1 MLWAT
6 QFSDLRISINNER
19 EKFLIFHIFLF
30 FFLPN
35 KPSGSFLVSPSSNK
49 LGQIEA
55 AKNYTIPVTNI
66 NCGIAKKLS
75 LKHYPIQAGRIQ
87 AAIPFPAMATPTPT
101 LLLSSTSSHLLLS
114 NPNNNTNPSLRSNS
128 FSGLSLKL
136 TRKSPKSLTVVAAA
150 KKAVAVLKGTS
161 SVEGVVTLTQKDD
174 GLLSFSPFT

>member
-1 MLWAT
+1 MLWTT

-30 FFLPN
+30 FFLLPN
-35 KPSGSFLVSPSSNK
+35 KPSGSFPVSPSSNK

-75 LKHYPIQAGRIQ
+75 LKHYPIQAGQTQ

-114 NPNNNTNPSLRSNS
+114 NPNTTNPSLRSNS